1 MTFCKTSQFPRKR
14 ICDGVPFGKDVSP
27 LVCNCTKTD
36 AFTSVFLWIDKTQ
49 IFLVHFIQAS
59 SRICSTGLFKNFGKL
74 AGKRL
79 FRIFFLIVVHHQA
92 SNFIKKRVHSS
103 DVLLWILRNCFKHL
117 FYRTPPVSVSHFN
130 STFLTLSLRRTY
142 IYIFQALLGF
152 RYF

>member
-79 FRIFFLIVVHHQA
+79 YRIFFLIKLYT
-92 SNFIKKRVHSS
+92 IKPATLLKREFTAQMFYCEFCEI
-103 DVLLWILRNCFKHL
+103 VL
-117 FYRTPPVSVSHFN
+117 
-130 STFLTLSLRRTY
+130 STFFTELLRWVFL
-142 IYIFQALLGF
+142 ISIQPS
-152 RYF
+152 

>member
-49 IFLVHFIQAS
+49 FFLVHFIQAS

-79 FRIFFLIVVHHQA
+79 YRIFFLIKLYT
-92 SNFIKKRVHSS
+92 IKPATLLKRVFSS

>member
-79 FRIFFLIVVHHQA
+79 FRIFFLIKLYT
-92 SNFIKKRVHSS
+92 IKPATLLKTEFTAQMFYCEFCEI
-103 DVLLWILRNCFKHL
+103 VL
-117 FYRTPPVSVSHFN
+117 
-130 STFLTLSLRRTY
+130 STFFTELLRWVFL
-142 IYIFQALLGF
+142 ISIQPS
-152 RYF
+152 

>member
-36 AFTSVFLWIDKTQ
+36 ASVFLWIDKTQ

-79 FRIFFLIVVHHQA
+79 FRIFFLIKLYA
-92 SNFIKKRVHSS
+92 IKPATLLKREFTAQMFYCEFCEI
-103 DVLLWILRNCFKHL
+103 VL
-117 FYRTPPVSVSHFN
+117 
-130 STFLTLSLRRTY
+130 STFFTELLRWVFL
-142 IYIFQALLGF
+142 ISIQPS
-152 RYF
+152 